1 MVYKIKDYSY
11 KQAEKLGVEIKP
23 SSNPKKKID
32 VYKNGN
38 KIVSIGA
45 MGYKDYPTYLEMG
58 DKKVADE
65 KRNFKKRHKKYI
77 LMNGAGF
84 LCQCKFMV
92 NIISILL
99 IMQ

>member
-1 MVYKIKDYSY
+1 MVYKIKHYSY

-23 SSNPKKKID
+23 STNPKQKTV

-45 MGYKDYPTYLEMG
+45 ISYKDYPTYLEMG

-65 KRNFKKRHKKYI
+65 KRKKYKKRHKKDI

-84 LCQCKFMV
+84 YA
-92 NIISILL
+92 NAILW
-99 IMQ
+99 